1 MSSEASSQVV
11 LFGPM
16 QAARKQKEG
25 LPFGAFFT
33 EPALGYIWYFRSYS
47 APPLLL
53 ALVEANTSGLQQED
67 SAHRVWAVGITK
79 MTTEHRSLQN
89 EQITRNFKSK
99 FKSNEGLKVPICE
112 VGSFKFQ
119 PFLSFLC
126 AQKRSLFW
134 KWKKYG
140 FFFFSSSTQK
150 WLN

>member
-1 MSSEASSQVV
+1 
-11 LFGPM
+11 M

-99 FKSNEGLKVPICE
+99 FKSNEGLKVLLFQLYSCSFPISHVLFEASLRYYIFPLVNASKC
-112 VGSFKFQ
+112 VFK
-119 PFLSFLC
+119 
-126 AQKRSLFW
+126 W
-134 KWKKYG
+134 
-140 FFFFSSSTQK
+140 
-150 WLN
+150 